1 MLELKFI
8 LSPLLKIIGFDY
20 KNKRAKDRVLLEQFL
35 EFLSPDSDTIRML
48 KSTDMGDSIPRN
60 YFTPLYHLQ
69 RWRDSDKEFQVR
81 KIEQLKIS
89 FIAAVEQFLNEYSKQ
104 CKNDNNGNLNIG
116 ITDLENPREEILDYQ
131 SNLNKLANSSF
142 KKYDRFVRYAR
153 KEI

>member
-81 KIEQLKIS
+81 KIEKLKMS
-89 FIAAVEQFLNEYSKQ
+89 FIEAVNQLLNEYAKYCRS
-104 CKNDNNGNLNIG
+104 NGHNLNIG
-116 ITDLENPREEILDYQ
+116 VEYLENRTEVLEY
-131 SNLNKLANSSF
+131 LNKLADNSF
-142 KKYDRFVRYAR
+142 KKYDQFVRYAR